1 MIISSDKS
9 NSKIPL
15 MHEYGTPSGVRRSSG
30 LQLLPRPTG
39 AIAPDHPPK
48 QMQAWVNQF
57 FFYKLWW
64 N

>member
-48 QMQAWVNQF
+48 QMQAWVNKF
-57 FFYKLWW
+57 FFELLW